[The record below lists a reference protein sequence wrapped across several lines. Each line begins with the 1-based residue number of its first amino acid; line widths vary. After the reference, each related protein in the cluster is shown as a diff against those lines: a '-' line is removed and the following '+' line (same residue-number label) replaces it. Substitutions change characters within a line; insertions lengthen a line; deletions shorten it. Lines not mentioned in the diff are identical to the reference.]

1 MSSNYQRKTDRQLFT
16 REQLMTAQERIA
28 SGSSVR
34 AAAKFVGVH
43 EATLRKRLKA
53 GTVPSSLG
61 RFKSTFSKEEEE
73 ALVARIKTLDSKF
86 YGITRKQLMTVVF
99 QYATQNKIAHPFNK
113 NKKMAGEKWVRNFCK
128 RHSLTLR
135 QPEKCSL
142 GRAIG
147 FNPVQFDRF
156 HENLKKVFDENPAL
170 SASDIFNMD
179 ETSVPTVPN
188 KLPKIISPR
197 GKRVV
202 SKVVSQER
210 GVSVTAVCCVS
221 AAGYYVPP
229 ALIFPRKR
237 YKPEFCDRTP
247 PDTLGMVSDSGFINS
262 ELFMTWLE
270 HFRKHV
276 VPSQQKKKLLILD
289 NHISHCSL
297 AAIEYCREKGI
308 ILLSLPPHASHKL
321 QPLDVSFFGPLKKS
335 LSEECDRWVTN
346 HPGRPITIYQVGEIF
361 EKAYSK
367 TASIQIAVKS
377 FQVTGIFPQDPSA
390 FKDDDFMPSS
400 VTDREVQE
408 PSEEV
413 NLENEAGP
421 SSVGQNNEESP
432 LQTANN
438 LGEGKNHPSGSNV
451 SPKDLLPSPK
461 GRREK
466 KRGNRS
472 KSSAIMTSSPFK
484 KSLEDCATVS
494 KRPKRKAA
502 KKLSFPTEDE
512 NDEMEDIDDDDD
524 DDPACIYCNSL
535 YSGSKYRENWI
546 QCQKCRLWAHTECA
560 GINRRAK
567 TYVCE
572 LCK

>member
-1 MSSNYQRKTDRQLFT
+1 M
-16 REQLMTAQERIA
+16 
-28 SGSSVR
+28 G
-34 AAAKFVGVH
+34 
-43 EATLRKRLKA
+43 RL
-53 GTVPSSLG
+53 P
-61 RFKSTFSKEEEE
+61 KSTHFLRVRIEVHILSSRLQELRSTGD
-73 ALVARIKTLDSKF
+73 ASRLTNAPASVSRDFVAVI
-86 YGITRKQLMTVVF
+86 
-99 QYATQNKIAHPFNK
+99 
-113 NKKMAGEKWVRNFCK
+113 E
-128 RHSLTLR
+128 
-135 QPEKCSL
+135 
-142 GRAIG
+142 
-147 FNPVQFDRF
+147 
-156 HENLKKVFDENPAL
+156 
-170 SASDIFNMD
+170 
-179 ETSVPTVPN
+179 
-188 KLPKIISPR
+188 
-197 GKRVV
+197 
-202 SKVVSQER
+202 
-210 GVSVTAVCCVS
+210 
-221 AAGYYVPP
+221 AGYYVPP

-270 HFRKHV
+270 HFSKHV

-308 ILLSLPPHASHKL
+308 ILLSLPPHASHKF

-346 HPGRPITIYQVGEIF
+346 HPGRPITIYQV
-361 EKAYSK
+361 
-367 TASIQIAVKS
+367 
-377 FQVTGIFPQDPSA
+377 
-390 FKDDDFMPSS
+390 
-400 VTDREVQE
+400 
-408 PSEEV
+408 EV

-567 TYVCE
+567 TYSLKLAGSEFQSLGRAIVKEDEYEEVRWDGIVSIWLKEGKLVINKISQLGPMDPLTNSRCGPPDILGCCQLDGNSVKTE
-572 LCK
+572 IPSKLTEFQRNGREKNGFDG

>member
-1 MSSNYQRKTDRQLFT
+1 VSSFLGIMSSNYQRKTDRQLFT

-86 YGITRKQLMTVVF
+86 YGLTRKQLMTVVF

-147 FNPVQFDRF
+147 FNRVQFDKF

-170 SASDIFNMD
+170 SASDIFNID

-210 GVSVTAVCCVS
+210 GESVTAVCCVS

-229 ALIFPRKR
+229 ALIFQRKR

-270 HFRKHV
+270 HFSKHV

-321 QPLDVSFFGPLKKS
+321 QPLDVSLFGPLKKS
-335 LSEECDRWVTN
+335 LSEEW
-346 HPGRPITIYQVGEIF
+346 
-361 EKAYSK
+361 
-367 TASIQIAVKS
+367 
-377 FQVTGIFPQDPSA
+377 
-390 FKDDDFMPSS
+390 
-400 VTDREVQE
+400 
-408 PSEEV
+408 
-413 NLENEAGP
+413 
-421 SSVGQNNEESP
+421 
-432 LQTANN
+432 
-438 LGEGKNHPSGSNV
+438 KNHPSGSNV